1 MDLIIKAIILG
12 IIEGLTEFL
21 PVSSTGH
28 LIIANKY
35 LSFQGEF
42 ANVFNIVIQAGAILA
57 VIIYFRDKVFPKFDS
72 KENLTSYFGLW
83 SKVLVGII
91 PAGILGVLFDDKIE
105 ELLFHPLPVA
115 ITLIVGAGLII
126 IAENFDKKAIVNSE
140 YSISY
145 KQAIFIGIFQ
155 CLALIPGMSRSASTI
170 VGGLFNGLSRA
181 VAAEFSFFLAIPT
194 LLGAALIKLLK
205 AGFAFSSFEWILLF
219 VGTLVS
225 FIVAYFVIALFMS
238 YIKKR
243 DLKPFAYYR
252 IILGVLVVISTFL

>member
-1 MDLIIKAIILG
+1 MELIIKAIILG

-28 LIIANKY
+28 LILANKF
-35 LSFQGEF
+35 LSFEGNF
-42 ANVFNIVIQAGAILA
+42 ANVFNMVIQAGAILA

-72 KENLTSYFGLW
+72 KEHIRDFTSLW
-83 SKVLVGII
+83 CKVIVGII
-91 PAGILGVLFDDKIE
+91 PSGVLGILFDDKIE

-115 ITLIVGAGLII
+115 ITLVVGAILII
-126 IAENFDKKAIVNSE
+126 IAEKFNSNSGIKSE
-140 YSISY
+140 KYITY
-145 KQAIFIGIFQ
+145 KQALFIGCFQ

-170 VGGLFNGLSRA
+170 VGGLFNGLSRS

-194 LLGAALIKLLK
+194 LLGAALVKLLK
-205 AGFAFSSFEWILLF
+205 AGFAFTSLEWVLLL

-225 FIVAYFVIALFMS
+225 FVVAYLVIALFMG
-238 YIKKR
+238 YIKKK

-252 IILGVLVVISTFL
+252 IALGLIIIISTLF